1 MGVTLEAPLSVELR
15 PAASAKV
22 SILKTTVP
30 IPNAADNGFCRVS
43 RLSPGPCES
52 PGGMRHWGFLVGCA
66 EAIHA
71 LPERSSPRGSS
82 RSGLT
87 QLSEPI
93 GCHSCIGATSP
104 NLLAFHGA
112 VHARFTPSVNSL
124 PFGCRLVWPRL
135 DGAQIGLDR
144 IGTRGEPSRTRS
156 RRQPGIGQVPR
167 PIAVVEQDGHGRGAE
182 AGGSDIREAVAVHVA
197 GGQCVRKPADAV
209 RARGRLERAIAVPQD
224 HANRPFEPVEDGHIN
239 PAIAIEI
246 GRGQRVGRRSGGVS
260 GRRLKRTVAV
270 AAQETHAVAA
280 EVGDNNIQS
289 AIPVEIP
296 GHRSRQ
302 GTRAGRILDGLLER
316 AIAVPQK
323 HAHFGGVAVSE
334 DGLSLQPQ
342 PPARLCYACGSANE
356 QGLHMEFRSVDGRAV
371 CDYDPRPFE
380 QGYPGRMHGGV
391 VSAMLDEAMGY
402 AVYYAREWGATAR
415 LNARFRRPV
424 PMDRRLRV
432 EAWIVRNRGRL
443 IELRAEL
450 RSLDGELL
458 AEADGIFMKLDDH
471 AAGEMSA
478 LARRTG
484 RTDAPE
490 VVT

>member
-1 MGVTLEAPLSVELR
+1 M
-15 PAASAKV
+15 
-22 SILKTTVP
+22 
-30 IPNAADNGFCRVS
+30 
-43 RLSPGPCES
+43 
-52 PGGMRHWGFLVGCA
+52 
-66 EAIHA
+66 
-71 LPERSSPRGSS
+71 
-82 RSGLT
+82 
-87 QLSEPI
+87 
-93 GCHSCIGATSP
+93 
-104 NLLAFHGA
+104 
-112 VHARFTPSVNSL
+112 
-124 PFGCRLVWPRL
+124 
-135 DGAQIGLDR
+135 
-144 IGTRGEPSRTRS
+144 
-156 RRQPGIGQVPR
+156 
-167 PIAVVEQDGHGRGAE
+167 
-182 AGGSDIREAVAVHVA
+182 
-197 GGQCVRKPADAV
+197 
-209 RARGRLERAIAVPQD
+209 
-224 HANRPFEPVEDGHIN
+224 
-239 PAIAIEI
+239 
-246 GRGQRVGRRSGGVS
+246 
-260 GRRLKRTVAV
+260 
-270 AAQETHAVAA
+270 
-280 EVGDNNIQS
+280 
-289 AIPVEIP
+289 
-296 GHRSRQ
+296 
-302 GTRAGRILDGLLER
+302 
-316 AIAVPQK
+316 
-323 HAHFGGVAVSE
+323 SE